1 MKEKMSKP
9 NPVKSSERL
18 PSEKVVA
25 EKQPA
30 SEKVEKKSTPPTALE
45 QKVVSEQKYHYVIF
59 MEMNDTECEAWY
71 NFLRLEGNE
80 DELRHL
86 NAQLESIRWRL
97 EDDLSTFD
105 LDLEH
110 PVSEET
116 AREMIRV
123 DLNHSCPHRMF
134 RGKLQRVDLKLKPD
148 YKNLK
153 KMEKV
158 FDILGEG
165 GIEEFIDEEYVD
177 PRDVADSNEESAES
191 GESENESGSES
202 SSSASSP
209 ASPVKAPSPAGKKPA
224 NKKKQLIEVPRYA
237 KAKKHHK

>member
-1 MKEKMSKP
+1 MSKP
-9 NPVKSSERL
+9 NPVKSSER
-18 PSEKVVA
+18 S
-25 EKQPA
+25 EKQP
-30 SEKVEKKSTPPTALE
+30 EKPVEKTEKKSTPPAALE
-45 QKVVSEQKYHYVIF
+45 QKVASEQKYHYVIL

-86 NAQLESIRWRL
+86 NTQLESIRWRL

-177 PRDVADSNEESAES
+177 PRDVADSNEESI
-191 GESENESGSES
+191 ESEENDSDENS
-202 SSSASSP
+202 SSSSP
-209 ASPVKAPSPAGKKPA
+209 SPVEKAPSPAGKKPA
-224 NKKKQLIEVPRYA
+224 NKKKQLIEIPRYA

>member
-1 MKEKMSKP
+1 MSKEANP
-9 NPVKSSERL
+9 SRGNPVKSSERPERL
-18 PSEKVVA
+18 EK
-25 EKQPA
+25 P
-30 SEKVEKKSTPPTALE
+30 E
-45 QKVVSEQKYHYVIF
+45 QKVSPAAEEKSPLGNFHYVAL

-71 NFLRLEGNE
+71 NFIRLEGNE
-80 DELRHL
+80 DALRHL
-86 NAQLESIRWRL
+86 NQQLETVRWRL

-110 PVSEET
+110 PVTEQT
-116 AREMIRV
+116 AREMIRL

-134 RGKLQRVDLKLKPD
+134 CGKLETIDLKLKPE

-158 FDILGEG
+158 FDVLGEG
-165 GIEEFIDEEYVD
+165 GIENFIEDEYVD
-177 PRDVADSNEESAES
+177 PRDMADSNES
-191 GESENESGSES
+191 ESESES
-202 SSSASSP
+202 STGSSSTESE
-209 ASPVKAPSPAGKKPA
+209 KAPSPAGKKPA